1 MFKIMVRGWDQ
12 TTPLVDK
19 LKKHPKGVFLV
30 SLNNL
35 LYQLKGTFFNF
46 KPQVFN
52 DSPVRC
58 GFLTSCR

>member
-1 MFKIMVRGWDQ
+1 MFKIMVRVGPNHPFSRQ
-12 TTPLVDK
+12 TE
-19 LKKHPKGVFLV
+19 KKHPKGVFLV

-46 KPQVFN
+46 KSQVFN
-52 DSPVRC
+52 DSPIRC